1 MSREA
6 IVLFVHQS
14 SELYGSDRVLLMLVI
29 ALKARG
35 GFHPVVILPDNGPL
49 HDELTRAGIETH
61 VGSIA
66 KISRAMFSAGGLV
79 RLLRAVAQGLR
90 DLDRVAAGR
99 PVDVVHSNTVAVLTG
114 AIWAWRR
121 KVHHVWH
128 VHEIILSPRLVSR
141 ALPRLVSWLSDGV
154 IANSR
159 QTEAWLLDVVP
170 RLRTRCRV
178 MFNGLPPVVTPS
190 PDAVQRFR
198 TKVGASE
205 GEVVITLVGRINR
218 WKGQEIFIEAAGA
231 LKARGLLGSARL
243 AIVGSP
249 APGLEALVPELQS
262 RIDALGLGNQ
272 MSFVSFDADI
282 WPVWFGSD
290 VAVVPSTEPEPF
302 GMVAIEA
309 MAAGLPV
316 VAAGH
321 GGLLD
326 IVVPEQTGLLVA
338 PRDSAALADAM
349 QRLLQD
355 APLRRRLGQAG
366 LLRQAQ
372 HFSLDAQVEQTAA
385 LYRDLVGQGMAADG
399 ACATT

>member
-1 MSREA
+1 MSRDA

-35 GFHPVVILPDNGPL
+35 GFHPVVVLPDTGPL

-66 KISRAMFSAGGLV
+66 KISRAMFSVGGLL
-79 RLLRAVAQGLR
+79 RLLRAVTQGLR
-90 DLDRVAAGR
+90 DLDRIAAGR
-99 PVDVVHSNTVAVLTG
+99 AIAVVHSNTVAVLTG

-121 KVHHVWH
+121 KVPHVWH
-128 VHEIILSPRLVSR
+128 VHEIILSPRLVSK
-141 ALPRLVSWLSDGV
+141 ALPRLVAALSDGV

-159 QTEAWLLDVVP
+159 QTEAWLLQEVP
-170 RLRTRCRV
+170 SLRETCRV
-178 MFNGLPPVVTPS
+178 MFNGLPPVVTPAA
-190 PDAVQRFR
+190 DAVQRFR
-198 TKVGASE
+198 SRVGAAE

-218 WKGQEIFIEAAGA
+218 WKGQEVFVEAAGL
-231 LKARGLLGSARL
+231 LKASGRLGSAKL

-249 APGLEALVPELQS
+249 APGLESLVPELQS
-262 RIDALGLGNQ
+262 RIDALGLREQ

-326 IVVPEQTGLLVA
+326 IVVPEATGLLVA
-338 PRDSAALADAM
+338 PRDAEALAAALW
-349 QRLLQD
+349 RLLQD
-355 APLRRRLGQAG
+355 APLRRRWGQAG
-366 LLRQAQ
+366 LQRQAQ
-372 HFSLDAQVEQTAA
+372 QFSLEAQVELTAA
-385 LYRDLVGQGMAADG
+385 MYRDLMRDEDVVAGS
-399 ACATT
+399 CATT